1 MKPLAIFHDTT
12 RLYYFSSNITYFWQ
26 KYSIEVQ
33 IFRFSTARVKIH
45 QISHVIFQIK
55 NEFLL
60 KVWVTFQCHEGEI
73 FCTFLAQTLYT
84 IDNSST
90 SKRKFSDLPLLTL
103 KFTKFFMSFLKPW
116 AVFSSKFTS
125 HSSVMRD
132 KSSVL
137 FHLKLYMLLTNFQT
151 FNCLHKN

>member
-1 MKPLAIFHDTT
+1 MTQPC
-12 RLYYFSSNITYFWQ
+12 LYYFSSNITYFWQ
-26 KYSIEVQ
+26 KYPVKVQ
-33 IFRFSTARVKIH
+33 VFRFSTARVKIH

-103 KFTKFFMSFLKPW
+103 KFTKFVMSFLKP
-116 AVFSSKFTS
+116 
-125 HSSVMRD
+125 
-132 KSSVL
+132 
-137 FHLKLYMLLTNFQT
+137 
-151 FNCLHKN
+151 

>member
-55 NEFLL
+55 NEFLF
-60 KVWVTFQCHEGEI
+60 KVWITFQCHEI
-73 FCTFLAQTLYT
+73 KLFWNVLAETLYA
-84 IDNSST
+84 IDKSNT
-90 SKRKFSDLPLLTL
+90 SKCKFSDLPLLTL
-103 KFTKFFMSFLKPW
+103 KFTNSSCHFWNHVLVFLQILHRSPVSW
-116 AVFSSKFTS
+116 EITLLYFSI
-125 HSSVMRD
+125 
-132 KSSVL
+132 
-137 FHLKLYMLLTNFQT
+137 
-151 FNCLHKN
+151 